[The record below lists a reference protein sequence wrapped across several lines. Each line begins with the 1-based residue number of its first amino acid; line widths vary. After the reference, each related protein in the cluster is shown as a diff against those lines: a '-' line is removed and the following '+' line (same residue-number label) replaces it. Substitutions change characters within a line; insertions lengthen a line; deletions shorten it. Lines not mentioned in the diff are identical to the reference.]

1 MEESYPVQLQTLT
14 AVVKLFLRKPE
25 TSQGLV
31 QKVLNTATK
40 DCDSP
45 DVRDR
50 AYIYWRLLSTD
61 PGAAKAVILAHRPPI
76 SIPRTNV
83 SSALLDELISEMP
96 SLASVYHKP
105 AGTFIGLGRIGADS
119 MQKREDVPDDQFS
132 AQKALQTVAAGQQA
146 ENLLDFDDSPSDQPS
161 GLAATQISTA
171 IPAAANLIAG
181 TSANPLDDLV
191 SIFGNLGTAQ
201 PMPNMMSPA
210 NAFGSPPPLQLQ
222 QQQNSFA
229 GSGLGGVASPPPQIT
244 SPPPQQQQKE
254 DDLLGLF

>member
-1 MEESYPVQLQTLT
+1 VQLQTLT

-76 SIPRTNV
+76 SIPRTNI
-83 SSALLDELISEMP
+83 SPALLDELIGEM
-96 SLASVYHKP
+96 STLASVYHKP

-119 MQKREDVPDDQFS
+119 VQKKEDVLDDQFS
-132 AQKALQTVAAGQQA
+132 TQKALQTVAAGQQA
-146 ENLLDFDDSPSDQPS
+146 ENLLDFDDVPSDQPS
-161 GLAATQISTA
+161 GLAATQISTT

-181 TSANPLDDLV
+181 TSSNPLDDLV
-191 SIFGNLGTAQ
+191 SIFGNMDTTQ
-201 PMPNMMSPA
+201 PTPVSAFSPGL
-210 NAFGSPPPLQLQ
+210 FGSQPPLQLQ
-222 QQQNSFA
+222 QQQDVF
-229 GSGLGGVASPPPQIT
+229 SGLGGMASPPQVT
-244 SPPPQQQQKE
+244 SPPPQQAQKQE

>member
-1 MEESYPVQLQTLT
+1 
-14 AVVKLFLRKPE
+14 VKLFLRKPE

-31 QKVLNTATK
+31 QKVLETATK

-83 SSALLDELISEMP
+83 SPAILDELISEI
-96 SLASVYHKP
+96 STLASVYHKP

-119 MQKREDVPDDQFS
+119 MQRREDVSDDQFS
-132 AQKALQTVAAGQQA
+132 TKRALQTVAAGQQA
-146 ENLLDFDDSPSDQPS
+146 ENLLDFDDIPSDQPS
-161 GLAATQISTA
+161 GLAATEISTR

-181 TSANPLDDLV
+181 TSSNPLDDLV
-191 SIFGNLGTAQ
+191 SIFGNLGATQ
-201 PMPNMMSPA
+201 PTQNHVSPT
-210 NAFGSPPPLQLQ
+210 NIFGSSPPLQHQ
-222 QQQNSFA
+222 PQQNAFA
-229 GSGLGGVASPPPQIT
+229 GLGLGGVTSPPHVT
-244 SPPPQQQQKE
+244 SPPPQQAQKE
-254 DDLLGLF
+254 EDLLGLF